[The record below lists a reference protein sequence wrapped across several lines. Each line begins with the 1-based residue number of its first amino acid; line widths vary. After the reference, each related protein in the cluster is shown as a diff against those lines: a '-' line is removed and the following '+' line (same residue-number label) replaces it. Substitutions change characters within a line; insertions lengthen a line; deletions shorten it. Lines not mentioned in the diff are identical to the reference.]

1 MGPRREQLSLGRMQ
15 GLREAGRGRPGLK
28 TPPEALRR
36 ALPAPSPPAGVTAV
50 PVPGSPASPP
60 PLGLRG
66 GTSHPSIRALH
77 DSTDA
82 IVTEQS
88 DVCLIPAKIAAM
100 EPYFARSTN

>member
-1 MGPRREQLSLGRMQ
+1 MGPHREQLSRGRMQ

-36 ALPAPSPPAGVTAV
+36 ALPSPSPPTGVTA
-50 PVPGSPASPP
+50 VPGSPASPS

-66 GTSHPSIRALH
+66 GTSHLSIRALRN
-77 DSTDA
+77 STDA

-88 DVCLIPAKIAAM
+88 DVCLILAKIAAM